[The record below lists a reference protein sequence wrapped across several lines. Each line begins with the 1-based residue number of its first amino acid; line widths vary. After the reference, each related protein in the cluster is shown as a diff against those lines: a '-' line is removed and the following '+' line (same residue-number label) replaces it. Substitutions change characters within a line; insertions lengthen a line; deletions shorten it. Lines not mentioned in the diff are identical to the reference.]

1 MEANSAKLPIIA
13 ANVGGIPEVAIEGKN
28 ALLFEKE
35 DCQTLATHIESLV
48 KDPSL
53 CLDLGNNSRRIFE
66 EKFNV
71 KTNVDRL
78 IDYYKLP

>member
-1 MEANSAKLPIIA
+1 MPQYGLRNAYMKKSKTP
-13 ANVGGIPEVAIEGKN
+13 AIRQN

-35 DCQTLATHIESLV
+35 DYKALAEYIESLV
-48 KDPSL
+48 KDSSIRT
-53 CLDLGNNSRRIFE
+53 DLGNNSWRIYE